1 MRLSFSLRLVE
12 FGEQP
17 SVRSDIDLPLLR
29 TEVSPSSDSSEN
41 PGGLLESSSS
51 PVASLAFSISSAARC
66 TPLSNTWSAILF
78 QSAGVKSLLL
88 NVSRI
93 VSGDV

>member
-29 TEVSPSSDSSEN
+29 TEVSPASDSSEN

-51 PVASLAFSISSAARC
+51 PVASLGFSTSSAARC